1 MRLLLS
7 DDSAEVCRL
16 ALFTIRPDWGP
27 PSDTKFGGGFFV
39 WEFEGEMKASN
50 SLWRAEL
57 TGKMA
62 EALAREI
69 DIFETEI
76 ALRKQG
82 KLEERLFAETR
93 LRRGVYGQRYDNG
106 QRHDGSKVQE
116 MAYPS
121 GSLTKGP
128 NTMWDAP
135 GMQRI
140 KIPAGGLNAD
150 QLETLAELAEEY
162 SDGIAHVTTR
172 QDFQLHYVH
181 IEDTPTI
188 MRRLAAASITT
199 REACGNSVRNVT
211 ACPYA
216 GVCPDEK
223 FDVTPYARAL
233 SKFLLGHPDCQNFG
247 RKFKPSFSGCG
258 QHACGL
264 ASMHDL
270 GLIAAERIENGE
282 RKIGFEMY
290 VGGGLGAVPYQ
301 AKLFDPFIPPE
312 ELLPLAQAIARIFAK
327 YGEKKNRSRARI
339 KFLIQDLGIEK
350 FRELVMEERRNL
362 PPDPR
367 WTEYIQSAITFKESA
382 LKPAGKAPLLGSADF
397 QRWLKT
403 NTRPQKQEGY
413 AVVTVALPL
422 GDITANQLRAL
433 ADITRRFT
441 KETIRSTVEQNIVLR
456 WISRDDL
463 PELWQALQAAALA
476 DPTAETILDVVTCP
490 GTDTCKL
497 GISSSR
503 GLAAELRKRLEEK
516 NFQYDEAVQN
526 LHIKISGCF
535 NSCGQHHVA
544 DLGFYGVSRKMA
556 GYAVP
561 HFQVVLGG
569 EWTHNGGSYGM
580 PVMAVPSKHIPEV
593 VTRLVDRYAAGRQN
607 GEGFKE
613 FITRMGK
620 AELKNLLED
629 LSRAPA
635 DAADRSIFT
644 DWGDPREYSL
654 EDLGVGECAGEVV
667 SAVDFDLAGAERE
680 VFEAQVALENGQAEK
695 AGKLAYQAM
704 VRAAR
709 GLVKFES
716 PNVSQDSDTIIGEF
730 RTRFYDTQRFFDPF
744 AGGKFAHYLFAAQQ
758 RNDQPYTADSA
769 RYLIDEAHLFVEAAH
784 SCYQRMGKPV
794 SV

>member
-1 MRLLLS
+1 
-7 DDSAEVCRL
+7 
-16 ALFTIRPDWGP
+16 
-27 PSDTKFGGGFFV
+27 
-39 WEFEGEMKASN
+39 MKASN
-50 SLWRAEL
+50 SLWQKEL
-57 TGKMA
+57 AGRLP
-62 EALAREI
+62 EALGREI

-82 KLEERLFAETR
+82 KLDERLFAETR
-93 LRRGVYGQRYDNG
+93 LRRGAYGQRYDNG
-106 QRHDGSKVQE
+106 HRHDGKKVQE
-116 MAYPS
+116 IAYPS
-121 GSLTKGP
+121 GELTKGP
-128 NTMWDAP
+128 HTLWDAP

-140 KIPAGGLNAD
+140 KIPAGGLNAG

-172 QDFQLHYVH
+172 QDFQLHYVQ
-181 IEDTPTI
+181 IDDTPSL
-188 MRRLAAASITT
+188 MRRLAAANITT

-216 GVCPDEK
+216 GVCPDEV

-247 RKFKPSFSGCG
+247 RKFKPAFSGCS

-270 GLIAAERIENGE
+270 GLIAAERNENGQ
-282 RKIGFEMY
+282 RKLGFEMV

-301 AKLFDPFIPPE
+301 AKLFDSFVPRE
-312 ELLPLAQAIARIFAK
+312 ELLPLAQAIARVFARL
-327 YGEKKNRSRARI
+327 GEKKNRSRARI

-350 FRELVMEERRNL
+350 FRELVLEERKNL
-362 PPDPR
+362 PSDPR
-367 WTEYIQSAITFKESA
+367 WTEYLESANEFRESA
-382 LKPAGKAPLLGSADF
+382 LKPAGEPPLLGSTAF

-403 NTRPQKQEGY
+403 NTRPQRQAGY

-433 ADITRRFT
+433 ADIARRFT
-441 KETIRSTVEQNIVLR
+441 TETIRTTVEQNIVLR
-456 WISRDDL
+456 WISQSDL
-463 PELWQALQAAALA
+463 QELYQALDAEDLGGAG
-476 DPTAETILDVVTCP
+476 AETIVDIAACP

-503 GLAAELRKRLEEK
+503 GLAAELRKRLAEK
-516 NFQYDEAVQN
+516 NFQFEDAVEN

-544 DLGFYGVSRKMA
+544 DLGFYGVSRKIA

-569 EWTHNGGSYGM
+569 EWSHNGGSYGV
-580 PVMAVPSKHIPEV
+580 PVMAIPSKNIPEV
-593 VTRLVDRYAAGRQN
+593 VTRLVERYGTGRRN
-607 GEGFKE
+607 GEIFRD
-613 FITRMGK
+613 FIKRIGK

-629 LSRAPA
+629 LARPPA
-635 DAADRSIFT
+635 DPSDRAIFT

-654 EDLGVGECAGEVV
+654 GDMGVGECAGEVV

-680 VFEAQVALENGQAEK
+680 VFEAQVAWDSGQIEQS
-695 AGKLAYQAM
+695 GRLAYQAM
-704 VRAAR
+704 LRAAQ
-709 GLVKFES
+709 GLIKLEF
-716 PNVSQDSDTIIGEF
+716 PNMAQTPDQIVGEF
-730 RTRFYDTQRFFDPF
+730 RARYYDTQKFFDPF
-744 AGGKFAHYLFAAQQ
+744 AGGKFAHYLFAAHEKA
-758 RNDQPYTADSA
+758 RQPHTADSA

>member
-1 MRLLLS
+1 
-7 DDSAEVCRL
+7 
-16 ALFTIRPDWGP
+16 
-27 PSDTKFGGGFFV
+27 
-39 WEFEGEMKASN
+39 MKASN
-50 SLWRAEL
+50 SLWQKEL
-57 TGKMA
+57 AGKLP
-62 EALAREI
+62 EALSREI

-106 QRHDGSKVQE
+106 QRHNGKTVQE
-116 MAYPS
+116 IGYPS
-121 GSLTKGP
+121 GELTKGP
-128 NTMWDAP
+128 HTMWDAP

-150 QLETLAELAEEY
+150 QLEALAELAEEY

-181 IEDTPTI
+181 IDDTPSV
-188 MRRLAAASITT
+188 MRRLAAANITT

-216 GVCPDEK
+216 GVCPDQL
-223 FDVTPYARAL
+223 FDVTPFARAL

-258 QHACGL
+258 EHACGL

-270 GLIAAERIENGE
+270 GLIAAQRTENGE

-301 AKLFDPFIPPE
+301 AKLFDAFIPAE
-312 ELLPLAQAIARIFAK
+312 ELLPLAQAIARVFAK

-350 FRELVMEERRNL
+350 FRELVLEERRNL

-367 WTEYIQSAITFKESA
+367 WTEYLESADEFKESP
-382 LKPAGKAPLLGSADF
+382 LKPAGKRPLLGSAEF
-397 QRWLKT
+397 QQWVET
-403 NTRPQKQEGY
+403 NTRRQKQEGY
-413 AVVTVALPL
+413 SVVTLALPL
-422 GDITANQLRAL
+422 GDITADQLRAL
-433 ADITRRFT
+433 ADIARRFT

-456 WISRDDL
+456 WISDGDL
-463 PELWQALQAAALA
+463 YELWQALQAARLA
-476 DPTAETILDVVTCP
+476 DPSAETILDIVTCP

-503 GLAAELRKRLEEK
+503 GLAAELRKRLAEK
-516 NFQYDEAVQN
+516 NFQFDEAVQD

-544 DLGFYGVSRKMA
+544 DLGFYGVSRKVA

-569 EWTHNGGSYGM
+569 EWGHNASSYGM
-580 PVMAVPSKHIPEV
+580 PVMAIPSKHIPEV
-593 VTRLVDRYAAGRQN
+593 VTRLVDRYAKGRN
-607 GEGFKE
+607 DGEMFKD
-613 FITRMGK
+613 FIKRIGK

-629 LSRAPA
+629 LARPPA
-635 DAADRSIFT
+635 DPADRSIFT

-667 SAVDFDLAGAERE
+667 SAADFDLAGAERE
-680 VFEAQVALENGQAEK
+680 VFEAQVALEDGQADK

-704 VRAAR
+704 LRAAR
-709 GLVKFES
+709 GLVKLED
-716 PNVSQDSDTIIGEF
+716 PNISQDADQVVGEF
-730 RTRFYDTQRFFDPF
+730 RIRFYDTQKFFDPF

-758 RNDQPYTADSA
+758 RSQQPHTADSA

>member
-1 MRLLLS
+1 
-7 DDSAEVCRL
+7 
-16 ALFTIRPDWGP
+16 
-27 PSDTKFGGGFFV
+27 
-39 WEFEGEMKASN
+39 MKASN
-50 SLWRAEL
+50 SVWQKEL
-57 TGKMA
+57 AGKIP

-106 QRHDGSKVQE
+106 QRHDGRKVQE

-121 GSLTKGP
+121 GALTKGP

-162 SDGIAHVTTR
+162 SDGIAHITTR

-181 IEDTPTI
+181 IEDTPSV
-188 MRRLAAASITT
+188 MRRLAAANITT

-216 GVCPDEK
+216 GVCPDEV

-270 GLIAAERIENGE
+270 GLIAAQRSENGE
-282 RKIGFEMY
+282 RKNGFEMY

-301 AKLFDPFIPPE
+301 AKLFDSFVPAE
-312 ELLPLAQAIARIFAK
+312 ELLPLAQAIARVFAK

-339 KFLIQDLGIEK
+339 KFLVQDLGIEK
-350 FRELVMEERRNL
+350 FRELVLEERKNL

-367 WTEYIQSAITFKESA
+367 WTEYLESA
-382 LKPAGKAPLLGSADF
+382 AAFRESPLKPAGKKPLPGSADF

-403 NTRPQKQEGY
+403 NIRPQKQEGY
-413 AVVTVALPL
+413 SVVTVALPL
-422 GDITANQLRAL
+422 GDITANQLRSL
-433 ADITRRFT
+433 ADIARRFT
-441 KETIRSTVEQNIVLR
+441 KETIRTTVEQNIVLR
-456 WISRDDL
+456 WISQNDL
-463 PELWQALQAAALA
+463 AEVWQALQAARLA
-476 DPTAETILDVVTCP
+476 DPGAETILDIVSCP

-503 GLAAELRKRLEEK
+503 GLAAELRKRLAEK
-516 NFQYDEAVQN
+516 SFQFDEAVQH

-535 NSCGQHHVA
+535 NSCGQHHAA
-544 DLGFYGVSRKMA
+544 DLGFYGVSRKIA

-569 EWTHNGGSYGM
+569 EWTNNAASYGM
-580 PVMAVPSKHIPEV
+580 PVMAIPSKHIPDV
-593 VTRLVDRYAAGRQN
+593 VTRLVDRYATGRN
-607 GEGFKE
+607 DGEGFKD
-613 FITRMGK
+613 FIKRMGK
-620 AELKNLLED
+620 AELKNLLDD
-629 LSRAPA
+629 LAHPPA
-635 DAADRSIFT
+635 DPTDRSIFT

-654 EDLGVGECAGEVV
+654 EDMGVGECAGAVI
-667 SAVDFDLAGAERE
+667 SAIDFDLAGAERE
-680 VFEAQVALENGQAEK
+680 VFEAQVAWDNGQADK
-695 AGKLAYQAM
+695 AGNLAYQAM
-704 VRAAR
+704 LHAAR
-709 GLVKFES
+709 GLVKLEY
-716 PNVSQDSDTIIGEF
+716 PNISQDSNQIVDEF
-730 RTRFYDTQRFFDPF
+730 RARFYDTQKFFDPF
-744 AGGKFAHYLFAAQQ
+744 AGGKFAHYLFAAQEKS
-758 RNDQPYTADSA
+758 RQPHTADSA

-784 SCYQRMGKPV
+784 SCYQRMGNPV